1 MGSWETTDRHNPIVT
16 HRPVG
21 LVGLGACNLFA
32 KPVGSSEILYGE
44 SAAYVSIHK
53 HIYVYYIYTYIHNIC
68 NIMNIAFQ
76 FLDDS
81 GI

>member
-1 MGSWETTDRHNPIVT
+1 MGSWETTDWHNPIVT

-32 KPVGSSEILYGE
+32 KPVGSSEILYGQ

-53 HIYVYYIYTYIHNIC
+53 HIYVYIYCIC
-68 NIMNIAFQ
+68 NIMNISVFRW
-76 FLDDS
+76 
-81 GI
+81 